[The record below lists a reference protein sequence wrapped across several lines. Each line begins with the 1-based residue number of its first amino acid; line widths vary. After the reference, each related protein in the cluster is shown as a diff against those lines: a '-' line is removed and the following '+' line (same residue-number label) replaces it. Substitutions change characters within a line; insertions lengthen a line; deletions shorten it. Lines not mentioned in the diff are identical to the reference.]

1 MKKPSI
7 ILLLS
12 IPLIILWSYT
22 AISKV
27 SDFPHF
33 RTQMMKQVFSEGF
46 AEALAYTLPLTE
58 LIVAGLLCFAL
69 TRIYGFISSAFLLL
83 SFSIYIA
90 LILAGV
96 FGKTPCSCGGV
107 LSQLG
112 WGEHLIFNLVF
123 LALALLGVFLSFK
136 KGGMMEKR

>member
-33 RTQMMKQVFSEGF
+33 RTQMMKQVFSEGI
-46 AEALAYTLPLTE
+46 AEALAFTLPLTE

-69 TRIYGFISSAFLLL
+69 TRIYGFVFSALLLL

-107 LSQLG
+107 LAQLG
-112 WGEHLIFNLVF
+112 WGEHLLFNLVF
-123 LALALLGVFLSFK
+123 LALALIGLFFIK
-136 KGGMMEKR
+136 KGGSMA